1 MKFTIFFLHQHRYL
15 LYVQVVHTD
24 INHVLKNANT
34 AKAQKTITLLPSSV
48 HTIFKSHFQLI
59 MIKNHPLKIEVKYAY
74 KFSSV
79 NHLGVGGIAIC
90 KKKHNIILNKRP
102 F

>member
-24 INHVLKNANT
+24 INHVLKNAHT
-34 AKAQKTITLLPSSV
+34 KAQKTITLLPSSV

-74 KFSSV
+74 MFSSV

-90 KKKHNIILNKRP
+90 KNKYNIILNIRP